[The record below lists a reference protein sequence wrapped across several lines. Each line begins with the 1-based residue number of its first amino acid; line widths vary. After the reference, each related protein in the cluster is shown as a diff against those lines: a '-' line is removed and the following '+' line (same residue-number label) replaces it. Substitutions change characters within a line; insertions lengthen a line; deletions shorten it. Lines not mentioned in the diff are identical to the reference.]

1 MLKID
6 RKKDNRVIRAF
17 THKLADIPNGITV
30 SAADLTQKVLHEG
43 TPVGKD
49 ENGLYH
55 VVKVAVLSADATN
68 TATAYTVKKGHNFKV
83 GDVVMLATGS
93 KAYTIT
99 EIATNADDA
108 TSDDLTVDTTLGTAA
123 KTNADDATSDDL
135 TVDTTLG
142 TAAKAGDSLYLAAKA
157 GASGSA
163 FKYAPVALVGESYD
177 VDELSNHIVNAWTI
191 GQIRESNI
199 PPIGAE
205 VKAKLTGIQF
215 I

>member
-17 THKLADIPNGITV
+17 THKVADIPNGITV
-30 SAADLTQKVLHEG
+30 SADDLTQKVLHEG

-49 ENGLYH
+49 ENGSYH
-55 VVKVAVLSADATN
+55 VVKVAVLTDDATN
-68 TATAYTVKKGHNFKV
+68 SATTYTVKKGHNFKV
-83 GDVVMLATGS
+83 GDVLMLAPGGA
-93 KAYTIT
+93 AYAIT
-99 EIATNADDA
+99 AIATNSGSKDDI
-108 TSDDLTVDTTLGTAA
+108 TVGTTLG
-123 KTNADDATSDDL
+123 
-135 TVDTTLG
+135 V
-142 TAAKAGDSLYLAAKA
+142 AAKAGDSLYLAAKA
-157 GASGSA
+157 GASGAA

-177 VDELSNHIVNAWTI
+177 VDALSNHIVNAWTI

>member
-1 MLKID
+1 
-6 RKKDNRVIRAF
+6 
-17 THKLADIPNGITV
+17 
-30 SAADLTQKVLHEG
+30 
-43 TPVGKD
+43 
-49 ENGLYH
+49 
-55 VVKVAVLSADATN
+55 
-68 TATAYTVKKGHNFKV
+68 
-83 GDVVMLATGS
+83 MLATGS
-93 KAYTIT
+93 KACTIT

-108 TSDDLTVDTTLGTAA
+108 TSDGLTVDATLGT
-123 KTNADDATSDDL
+123 D
-135 TVDTTLG
+135 
-142 TAAKAGDSLYLAAKA
+142 AKAGDSLYLAAKV

>member
-17 THKLADIPNGITV
+17 THKVADIPNGITV
-30 SAADLTQKVLHEG
+30 SADDLTQKVLHEG

-55 VVKVAVLSADATN
+55 VVKVAVLTDDATN
-68 TATAYTVKKGHNFKV
+68 SATTYTVKKGHNFKV

-99 EIATNADDA
+99 EIA
-108 TSDDLTVDTTLGTAA
+108 
-123 KTNADDATSDDL
+123 TNADDATSDDL

>member
-55 VVKVAVLSADATN
+55 VVKVAVLSAAATN

-93 KAYTIT
+93 KAYAIT
-99 EIATNADDA
+99 GIA
-108 TSDDLTVDTTLGTAA
+108 
-123 KTNADDATSDDL
+123 TNADDATSDDL

-205 VKAKLTGIQF
+205 VKAKLTGMVF

>member
-1 MLKID
+1 MLRID

-93 KAYTIT
+93 NAYTIT
-99 EIATNADDA
+99 GIATNA
-108 TSDDLTVDTTLGTAA
+108 S
-123 KTNADDATSDDL
+123 DATSDDL

-142 TAAKAGDSLYLAAKA
+142 TAAKAGDAIYNAAKA

-163 FKYAPVALVGESYD
+163 FKYEPIALVGESYD

>member
-68 TATAYTVKKGHNFKV
+68 TATAYTVNKGHNFKV

-99 EIATNADDA
+99 EIA
-108 TSDDLTVDTTLGTAA
+108 
-123 KTNADDATSDDL
+123 TNADDATSDDL

>member
-1 MLKID
+1 MLRID
-6 RKKDNRVIRAF
+6 RKKYNRVIRAF

-99 EIATNADDA
+99 GIATNA
-108 TSDDLTVDTTLGTAA
+108 S
-123 KTNADDATSDDL
+123 DATSDDL

-142 TAAKAGDSLYLAAKA
+142 TAAKAGDAIYNAAKA

-163 FKYAPVALVGESYD
+163 FKYEPIALVGESYD
-177 VDELSNHIVNAWTI
+177 VEALSNHIVNAWTI
-191 GQIRESNI
+191 VQNRESNI
-199 PPIGAE
+199 PPVGSA
-205 VKAKLTGIQF
+205 VKAKLPGMVF

>member
-93 KAYTIT
+93 EAYTIT
-99 EIATNADDA
+99 EIA
-108 TSDDLTVDTTLGTAA
+108 
-123 KTNADDATSDDL
+123 TNADDATSDDL

>member
-68 TATAYTVKKGHNFKV
+68 AETAYTVKKGHNFKV

-108 TSDDLTVDTTLGTAA
+108 TSDDLTVA
-123 KTNADDATSDDL
+123 
-135 TVDTTLG
+135 TTLG

>member
-1 MLKID
+1 MGVLRID
-6 RKKDNRVIRAF
+6 KKKDNRVIRAF

-99 EIATNADDA
+99 GIATNA
-108 TSDDLTVDTTLGTAA
+108 S
-123 KTNADDATSDDL
+123 DATSDDL

-142 TAAKAGDSLYLAAKA
+142 TAAKAGDAIYNAAKA

-163 FKYAPVALVGESYD
+163 FKYEPIALVGESYD
-177 VDELSNHIVNAWTI
+177 VEALSNHIVNAWTI

-199 PPIGAE
+199 PPVGSA
-205 VKAKLTGIQF
+205 VKAKLPGMVF

>member
-83 GDVVMLATGS
+83 GDVVMLATDS

-108 TSDDLTVDTTLGTAA
+108 TSDDLTVDTTI
-123 KTNADDATSDDL
+123 
-135 TVDTTLG
+135 G

>member
-123 KTNADDATSDDL
+123 K
-135 TVDTTLG
+135 
-142 TAAKAGDSLYLAAKA
+142 AGDSLYLAAKT

-163 FKYAPVALVGESYD
+163 FKYVPVALVGESYD

>member
-93 KAYTIT
+93 NAYTIT
-99 EIATNADDA
+99 EIA
-108 TSDDLTVDTTLGTAA
+108 
-123 KTNADDATSDDL
+123 TNADDATSDDL

>member
-55 VVKVAVLSADATN
+55 VVKVAVLSAAATN

-108 TSDDLTVDTTLGTAA
+108 TSDDLTVDTTLGMAA
-123 KTNADDATSDDL
+123 E
-135 TVDTTLG
+135 
-142 TAAKAGDSLYLAAKA
+142 AGASLYLAAKA

>member
-1 MLKID
+1 MLRID

-99 EIATNADDA
+99 GIATNA
-108 TSDDLTVDTTLGTAA
+108 S
-123 KTNADDATSDDL
+123 DATSDDL

-142 TAAKAGDSLYLAAKA
+142 TAAKAGDAIYNAAKA
-157 GASGSA
+157 GASGAA
-163 FKYAPVALVGESYD
+163 FKYEPIALVGESYD
-177 VDELSNHIVNAWTI
+177 VEALSNHIVNAWTI

-199 PPIGAE
+199 PPVGSA
-205 VKAKLTGIQF
+205 VKAKLPGMVF

>member
-99 EIATNADDA
+99 GIATNASDA
-108 TSDDLTVDTTLGTAA
+108 TSDDLTVGTTLE
-123 KTNADDATSDDL
+123 
-135 TVDTTLG
+135 
-142 TAAKAGDSLYLAAKA
+142 TAAKAGDAIYNAAKA

-163 FKYAPVALVGESYD
+163 FKYEPIALVGESYD
-177 VDELSNHIVNAWTI
+177 VEALSNHIVNAWTI

-199 PPIGAE
+199 PPVGSA
-205 VKAKLTGIQF
+205 VKAKLPGMVF

>member
-123 KTNADDATSDDL
+123 K
-135 TVDTTLG
+135 
-142 TAAKAGDSLYLAAKA
+142 AGDSLYLAAKA

>member
-93 KAYTIT
+93 TAYTIT
-99 EIATNADDA
+99 GIA
-108 TSDDLTVDTTLGTAA
+108 
-123 KTNADDATSDDL
+123 TNADDATSDDL

>member
-1 MLKID
+1 MLRIEK
-6 RKKDNRVIRAF
+6 KKDSRVIRAF

-30 SAADLTQKVLHEG
+30 SADDLTQKTLHEG

-55 VVKVAVLSADATN
+55 IVKVAVLSADATN
-68 TATAYTVKKGHNFKV
+68 TATVYTVKKGHNFKV
-83 GDVVMLATGS
+83 GDVLMLATG
-93 KAYTIT
+93 KAAYAIT
-99 EIATNADDA
+99 AIATNEGDA
-108 TSDDLTVDTTLGTAA
+108 TSDDITVGTTLGA
-123 KTNADDATSDDL
+123 
-135 TVDTTLG
+135 
-142 TAAKAGDSLYLAAKA
+142 AAKAGDALYHAAKA

-163 FKYAPVALVGESYD
+163 FKYQPKALVGESYD
-177 VDELSNHIVNAWTI
+177 VEALSNHIVNAWTI

-199 PPIGAE
+199 PAVGAE

>member
-68 TATAYTVKKGHNFKV
+68 TTTAYTVKKGHNFKV

-99 EIATNADDA
+99 EIA
-108 TSDDLTVDTTLGTAA
+108 
-123 KTNADDATSDDL
+123 TNADDATSDDL

>member
-6 RKKDNRVIRAF
+6 RKKDDRVIRAF

-123 KTNADDATSDDL
+123 K
-135 TVDTTLG
+135 
-142 TAAKAGDSLYLAAKA
+142 AGDSLYLAAKA

>member
-1 MLKID
+1 MLRID

-99 EIATNADDA
+99 GIATNA
-108 TSDDLTVDTTLGTAA
+108 S
-123 KTNADDATSDDL
+123 DATSDDL

-142 TAAKAGDSLYLAAKA
+142 TAAKAGDAIYNAAKA

-163 FKYAPVALVGESYD
+163 FKYEPIALVGESYG
-177 VDELSNHIVNAWTI
+177 VEALSNHIVNAWTI

-199 PPIGAE
+199 PPVGSA
-205 VKAKLTGIQF
+205 VKAKLPGMVF

>member
-17 THKLADIPNGITV
+17 THKIADIPNGITV

-123 KTNADDATSDDL
+123 K
-135 TVDTTLG
+135 
-142 TAAKAGDSLYLAAKA
+142 AGDSLYLAAKA

>member
-1 MLKID
+1 MLRID

-99 EIATNADDA
+99 GIATNA
-108 TSDDLTVDTTLGTAA
+108 S
-123 KTNADDATSDDL
+123 DATSDDL

-142 TAAKAGDSLYLAAKA
+142 TAAKAGDAIYNAAKA

-163 FKYAPVALVGESYD
+163 FKYEPIALVGESYD
-177 VDELSNHIVNAWTI
+177 VEALSNHIVNAWTI

-199 PPIGAE
+199 PPVGSA
-205 VKAKLTGIQF
+205 VKAKLPGIVF

>member
-55 VVKVAVLSADATN
+55 VVKVAVLSANATD

-99 EIATNADDA
+99 EIA
-108 TSDDLTVDTTLGTAA
+108 
-123 KTNADDATSDDL
+123 TNADDATSDDL

>member
-30 SAADLTQKVLHEG
+30 SAADLTQQVLHEG
-43 TPVGKD
+43 TPVGKGA
-49 ENGLYH
+49 NGLYH
-55 VVKVAVLSADATN
+55 VVKVAVLADAAQDD
-68 TATAYTVKKGHNFKV
+68 ATTYIVKKGHNFKV
-83 GDVVMLATGS
+83 GDVLMLASGGA
-93 KAYTIT
+93 AYAIT
-99 EIATNADDA
+99 AIATNGGDG
-108 TSDDLTVDTTLGTAA
+108 SKDDLTVGTTLGVTA
-123 KTNADDATSDDL
+123 K
-135 TVDTTLG
+135 V
-142 TAAKAGDSLYLAAKA
+142 GDSLYLAA
-157 GASGSA
+157 GAMSSGA
-163 FKYAPVALVGESYD
+163 TFKYTPVALVGESYD
-177 VDELSNHIVNAWTI
+177 VDALSNHIVNAVTI

>member
-93 KAYTIT
+93 MAYTIT
-99 EIATNADDA
+99 KIATNADDA
-108 TSDDLTVDTTLGTAA
+108 TSDDLTVDPTI
-123 KTNADDATSDDL
+123 
-135 TVDTTLG
+135 G

>member
-55 VVKVAVLSADATN
+55 VVKVAVLSAAATN

-108 TSDDLTVDTTLGTAA
+108 TSDDLTVDTTLEM
-123 KTNADDATSDDL
+123 
-135 TVDTTLG
+135 
-142 TAAKAGDSLYLAAKA
+142 AAKAGDSLYLAAKA

>member
-68 TATAYTVKKGHNFKV
+68 TATTYTVKKGHNFKV

-99 EIATNADDA
+99 EIA
-108 TSDDLTVDTTLGTAA
+108 
-123 KTNADDATSDDL
+123 TNADDATSDDL

>member
-55 VVKVAVLSADATN
+55 VVKVAVLSAAATN

-99 EIATNADDA
+99 GIATNADD
-108 TSDDLTVDTTLGTAA
+108 T
-123 KTNADDATSDDL
+123 TSDDL

>member
-93 KAYTIT
+93 KVYTIT

-108 TSDDLTVDTTLGTAA
+108 TSDDLTVDTTLGT
-123 KTNADDATSDDL
+123 
-135 TVDTTLG
+135 G
-142 TAAKAGDSLYLAAKA
+142 AKAGDSLYLAANA

>member
-17 THKLADIPNGITV
+17 THKVADIPNGITV
-30 SAADLTQKVLHEG
+30 SADDLTQKVLHEG

-55 VVKVAVLSADATN
+55 VVKVAVLTDDATN
-68 TATAYTVKKGHNFKV
+68 SATTYTVKKGHNFKV
-83 GDVVMLATGS
+83 GDVLMLAPGGA
-93 KAYTIT
+93 AYAIT
-99 EIATNADDA
+99 AIATNSGDG
-108 TSDDLTVDTTLGTAA
+108 SKDDLTVGTTLGVA
-123 KTNADDATSDDL
+123 TNSGDGSKDDL
-135 TVDTTLG
+135 TVGTTLG
-142 TAAKAGDSLYLAAKA
+142 VAAKAGDSLYLAAEA
-157 GASGSA
+157 GASGAA

-177 VDELSNHIVNAWTI
+177 VDALSNHIVNAWTI

>member
-17 THKLADIPNGITV
+17 THKVADIPNGITV
-30 SAADLTQKVLHEG
+30 SADDLTQKVLHEG

-55 VVKVAVLSADATN
+55 VVKVAVLTDDATKS
-68 TATAYTVKKGHNFKV
+68 ATTYTVKKGHNFKV
-83 GDVVMLATGS
+83 GDVLMLAPGGA
-93 KAYTIT
+93 AYAIT
-99 EIATNADDA
+99 AIATNSSDG
-108 TSDDLTVDTTLGTAA
+108 SKDDLTVGTTTLG
-123 KTNADDATSDDL
+123 
-135 TVDTTLG
+135 V
-142 TAAKAGDSLYLAAKA
+142 AAKAGDSLYLAAEA
-157 GASGSA
+157 GASGAA

-177 VDELSNHIVNAWTI
+177 VDALSNHIVNAWTI

>member
-123 KTNADDATSDDL
+123 K
-135 TVDTTLG
+135 
-142 TAAKAGDSLYLAAKA
+142 AGNSLYLAAKA
-157 GASGSA
+157 GASRSA

>member
-17 THKLADIPNGITV
+17 THKLADIQNGITV

-123 KTNADDATSDDL
+123 K
-135 TVDTTLG
+135 
-142 TAAKAGDSLYLAAKA
+142 AGDSLYLAAKA